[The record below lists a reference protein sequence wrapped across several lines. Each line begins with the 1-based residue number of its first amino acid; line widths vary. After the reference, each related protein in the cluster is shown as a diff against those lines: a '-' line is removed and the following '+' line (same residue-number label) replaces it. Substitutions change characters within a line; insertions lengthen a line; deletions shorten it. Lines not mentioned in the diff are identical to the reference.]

1 MDRLGVGVIGLG
13 WWGDIHARIYSELP
27 QANLVA
33 LCSRTESRAEELATR
48 YGAARTYTDYREL
61 VRDPEIQ
68 AVSVVTRESEHF
80 GPAMAAIEAGK
91 HVLLEKPITEDFAE
105 AVQIVE
111 AAREAHVHVM
121 PGFTLRFETRHA
133 LVKERIEAG
142 ELGEILYVRAR
153 RNIQKRLSETYQ
165 RVHPAH
171 VASSHDVDQMLWYV
185 KDKVVRVRGY
195 QRTVGDYENPNMV
208 MAVLEFAGGAV
219 AYVESIWLVP
229 DAIDVLLGS
238 SMEVIG
244 SKGIANIDFINSGL
258 NFWED
263 SGYSVPESSLAP
275 IVHGRMLGSMREE
288 LYYFVDS
295 LLRGEAPT
303 IANMEDALHGHRVV
317 DAIIE
322 SATIGKDV
330 EIVQV

>member
-1 MDRLGVGVIGLG
+1 MERLGVGVIGLG

-33 LCSRTESRAEELATR
+33 LCSRTESRAEELAAK
-48 YGAARTYTDYREL
+48 YGATRIYTDYREL
-61 VRDPEIQ
+61 VRDPEVQ

-80 GPAMAAIEAGK
+80 GPAMEAIKAGK
-91 HVLLEKPITEDFAE
+91 HVLLEKPLTEDLGEAE
-105 AVQIVE
+105 QIAAAAVK
-111 AAREAHVHVM
+111 AGVHVM
-121 PGFTLRFETRHA
+121 PAFTLRFETRHA

-142 ELGEILYVRAR
+142 KLGDILYIRAR
-153 RNIQKRLSETYQ
+153 RNIQKGLSETYQ

-171 VASSHDVDQMLWYV
+171 VASSHDVDQIIWYV

-195 QRTVGDYENPNMV
+195 QRTVGEYENPNMV

-219 AYVESIWLVP
+219 AYLESIWMVP

-244 SKGIANIDFINSGL
+244 SKGIANIDFVNSGI

-275 IVHGRMLGSMREE
+275 IVNGKMLGSMRQE
-288 LYYFVDS
+288 LSYFVDS
-295 LLRGEAPT
+295 LVRGEAPT
-303 IANMEDALHGHRVV
+303 VASMKDGLHGHRVV

-322 SATIGKDV
+322 SATIGKDI
-330 EIVQV
+330 EIV